1 MDSTRKLALGTE
13 NETKVFNTIN
23 RFIKELGFW
32 VEWKRYLAFNGV
44 TDWWKYSPTWV
55 FNTGNFHWW
64 AKLPNGVYFSD
75 LFRIFL
81 YFFDRDLLKKS
92 IDRDLTHMRLIRDI
106 RHCIDNRKGLTPLD
120 SLRRAFIYLNERGY
134 INIWMIKKIE
144 SESQKQVKSLLT

>member
-1 MDSTRKLALGTE
+1 MDSTRKLVLGTE
-13 NETKVFNTIN
+13 NDVRVFNTIN

-81 YFFDRDLLKKS
+81 YFFVKDLLKKS
-92 IDRDLTHMRLIRDI
+92 IGSELAYMSIIRNIEHDIDYRLV
-106 RHCIDNRKGLTPLD
+106 LTPTD